1 MTNSCGSCKH
11 FQKVGY
17 WGSRGGG
24 GLCQLFDWRAKTDS
38 AGKDCKGYK
47 RIKIHKADIAQ

>member
-17 WGSRGGG
+17 WQSRGGG
-24 GLCQLFDWRAKTDS
+24 GLCQLNDVRTRSDYP
-38 AGKDCKGYK
+38 GKDCKGYK
-47 RIKIHKADIAQ
+47 RIKIHRADIAQ